1 MKSAEHARIY
11 KRISELLTRSPRNR
25 AELVA
30 GCLSHFGLSDSEL
43 GDRSAGSRQNVLRGQ
58 IGEIINEMHESGLV
72 GLDRVGRYFL
82 VTDAPVVVRIERC
95 EREIIKALTDG
106 KKTKQELRDG
116 LMTVI
121 GAAKTA
127 TRRDDDLV
135 STYMGHI
142 LKRLCDRGAVTLL
155 DGVYSLSEKASVRAE
170 DINAMASLKA
180 EFIARLHSRGGEFF
194 ENYFMALIKR
204 YYERCGKKVH
214 ECYVT
219 GGSADGGIDGVV
231 KTEDG
236 LGFIET
242 VMVQTKNRLEMP
254 SETDVRGFYGAVC
267 ARHGSRGIYV
277 TTSDFHSGAKAF
289 LDSIDNCVGVNGER
303 IFRMAAECGYGI
315 KKCGGRLTVDERI
328 I

>member
-11 KRISELLTRSPRNR
+11 KRISDLLTRSPRNR
-25 AELVA
+25 AELVS
-30 GCLSHFGLSDSEL
+30 GCLGGFGLSDAEL
-43 GDRSAGSRQNVLRGQ
+43 GDRSAGSRQNILRGL

-82 VTDAPVVVRIERC
+82 VTDAPVIVRIEKC
-95 EREIIKALTDG
+95 EREIVKVLTAKGMKKAEIRD
-106 KKTKQELRDG
+106 ELMR
-116 LMTVI
+116 VI
-121 GAAKTA
+121 GADKTV

-142 LKRLCDRGAVTLL
+142 LKRLCDRGALTLAE
-155 DGVYSLSEKASVRAE
+155 GIYSLSEKASARAE
-170 DINAMASLKA
+170 DINAMVTLKA
-180 EFIARLHSRGGEFF
+180 EFIARLHARGGEFF

-204 YYERCGKKVH
+204 YYERCGNKVH

-219 GGSADGGIDGVV
+219 GGSADGGIDGVI

-242 VMVQTKNRLEMP
+242 AMVQTKNRLEMP

-267 ARHGSRGIYV
+267 ARQGSRGIYV
-277 TTSDFHSGAKAF
+277 TTSDFHSGARAF
-289 LDSIDNCVGVNGER
+289 LDSIDNCVGVNGDR
-303 IFRMAAECGYGI
+303 IFRMAVECGYGI
-315 KKCGGRLTVDERI
+315 KKCGGALTVDERVI
-328 I
+328 